1 LTSEQQDRPK
11 WDELRGRIDALHR
24 PGSPT
29 SSTEAAGQSPLQR
42 TILSPIGLFL
52 FWVPLALVLIW
63 AVFAKSYV
71 AYLADA
77 NPALAVRMSSANP
90 AAFLNL
96 AQAEMK
102 RIAEAPASPVPG
114 KDAPAAED
122 DDADIISR
130 LSGEPEDRARLNT
143 WARTALSGDPL
154 NARAFRILGQV
165 SASESND
172 KLTGSFMEAAS
183 RRSLRESAAIYWMML
198 KAYEARDYR
207 TAIHLADILMRT
219 RPNSA
224 RYVVPV
230 LGKIAETENDGG
242 ELQRLLA
249 ANPPWRREFLDRLP
263 ANITDA
269 RTPLKIMLGL
279 KDSSVPPSA
288 DDLKRYL
295 NFLTSKGFHELA
307 YYAWLQFLPP
317 EQLGKVGLLYN
328 GDFEATPSGLPFDW
342 RFKEGANVSIKIDQR
357 SSKEDGRALVLDFG
371 AGRVSELGVTQLVTL
386 PPGQYRFEGR
396 TNMDVVS
403 QRGLQWRITCANKA
417 KTRIAESPVARGFS
431 KDWESFA
438 FAFTVPDDDCRA
450 QYVELAFDA
459 RWASEQ
465 FISGTIWYDDL
476 GIVQDQPSQ
485 IE

>member
-1 LTSEQQDRPK
+1 LTVEQQK
-11 WDELRGRIDALHR
+11 WEELRGRVDAPHR
-24 PGSPT
+24 PGSAT
-29 SSTEAAGQSPLQR
+29 SSTGVARQSPWRRGLQ
-42 TILSPIGLFL
+42 SPIGLFL
-52 FWVPLALVLIW
+52 FWVPLALILIW

-71 AYLADA
+71 AYLSDAD
-77 NPALAVRMSSANP
+77 PALAVRVTSADP

-96 AQAEMK
+96 AQLEMK
-102 RIAEAPASPVPG
+102 RLAQAPASPVPG
-114 KDAPAAED
+114 QSAPAAKD
-122 DDADIISR
+122 GDTNIIAK
-130 LSGEPEDRARLNT
+130 LSAKPEEQAQLSA
-143 WARTALSGDPL
+143 WAKAALRKDPL
-154 NARAFRILGQV
+154 NAQAFRILGQV
-165 SASESND
+165 AASESNE
-172 KLTGSFMEAAS
+172 KLTGSFMQAAS
-183 RRSLRESAAIYWMML
+183 RRSLRESAAIYWIML
-198 KAYEARDYR
+198 KAYEERDYR
-207 TAIHLADILMRT
+207 TAIDLADILLRT

-224 RYVVPV
+224 QYVVPV

-279 KDSSVPPSA
+279 KDSPVPPSA

-317 EQLGKVGLLYN
+317 EELGKVGLLYN
-328 GDFEATPSGLPFDW
+328 GDFESTPSGLPFDW
-342 RFKEGANVSIKIDQR
+342 TFKEGAGVSIKIDER
-357 SSKEDGRALVLDFG
+357 SDSEGGKALVLDFG

-386 PPGQYRFEGR
+386 PPGHYRFEGR
-396 TNMDVVS
+396 TNIDVVS
-403 QRGLQWRITCANKA
+403 QRGLQWRITCSNKA

-438 FAFTVPDDDCRA
+438 FPFTVPDEDCRA

-476 GIVQDQPSQ
+476 AIVQDQPSPP
-485 IE
+485 E

>member
-1 LTSEQQDRPK
+1 LTIEQQDRPK

-24 PGSPT
+24 QGSPT
-29 SSTEAAGQSPLQR
+29 SSTGTATQSPPQR
-42 TILSPIGLFL
+42 RILSPIGLFL
-52 FWVPLALVLIW
+52 FWVPLALFLIW

-71 AYLADA
+71 AYLAGA
-77 NPALAVRMSSANP
+77 NPVLAVKMSSANP

-96 AQAEMK
+96 AQEEMK
-102 RIAEAPASPVPG
+102 RLAQAPAPPVSG
-114 KDAPAAED
+114 QSAPAAED
-122 DDADIISR
+122 DDADIISK
-130 LSGEPEDRARLNT
+130 LSAEPEERAQLSA
-143 WARTALSGDPL
+143 WAKAALERDPL

-165 SASESND
+165 AASESNET
-172 KLTGSFMEAAS
+172 LTGRFMEAAS
-183 RRSLRESAAIYWMML
+183 GRSLRESAAVYWMML

-207 TAIHLADILMRT
+207 TAIDLADILMRT

-249 ANPPWRREFLDRLP
+249 ANPPWRHEFLERLP

-279 KDSSVPPSA
+279 KDASVPPSA

-328 GDFEATPSGLPFDW
+328 GDFEVTPSGLPFDW
-342 RFKEGANVSIKIDQR
+342 RFEEGANVSIKIDER
-357 SSKEDGRALVLDFG
+357 SDKEDGRALVLDFG

-386 PPGQYRFEGR
+386 PPGHYRFEGR
-396 TNMDVVS
+396 TNVDVVS

-417 KTRIAESPVARGFS
+417 KTRIAESPVARGSS

-476 GIVQDQPSQ
+476 AIVQDQPSAT
-485 IE
+485 E